1 MSDRLATYLNDHL
14 AGASFAIEMLERMR
28 DGCADPALFKLA
40 EELLIEIEDDRAVL
54 QSIVEKFDSERSVAK
69 EAAAWVAEKASRM
82 KLQLGT
88 DESLGVFETLE
99 VLSLGILGKRALWR
113 ALEALE
119 AVAPADTRLQA
130 IDFNTLINRAEA
142 QYAAVEGRRLEAAR
156 RVFVTGSAAKNR
168 ERSVR

>member
-28 DGCADPALFKLA
+28 DGCADPDLCTLA

-113 ALEALE
+113 ALEA
-119 AVAPADTRLQA
+119 VAAADTRLQA
-130 IDFNTLINRAEA
+130 IDFNTLNNRAEA
-142 QYAAVEGRRLEAAR
+142 HYAAVEARRLEAAR
-156 RVFVTGSAAKNR
+156 RVFVTG
-168 ERSVR
+168 

>member
-14 AGASFAIEMLERMR
+14 AGASFAIEILERMR
-28 DGCADPALFKLA
+28 AGRADPALRNLA
-40 EELLIEIEDDRAVL
+40 EELLTEIEDDRAVL
-54 QSIVEKFDSERSVAK
+54 QSIIEKFDSERSVAK

-113 ALEALE
+113 ALES
-119 AVAPADTRLQA
+119 VAPADTRLQT
-130 IDFNTLINRAEA
+130 IDFNSLINRAEA
-142 QYAAVEGRRLEAAR
+142 QYVAVETRRLEVAK
-156 RVFVTGSAAKNR
+156 RVLVLG
-168 ERSVR
+168 